1 VDKIPLIDASL
12 LNSTNKDVRN
22 KTVKD
27 LYDAFSSIGF
37 VSLTAT
43 EINSDIVN
51 NMRSTVKKIFDVDDL
66 TKKKEMITRNNDR
79 GYIPLDFFTPNGTDY
94 KADHYEGYK
103 LHTEVSADDPIC
115 DKCSL
120 HGPNIW
126 PSKVPESKTN
136 ILKYWS
142 EMDKLAS
149 LLLRALEESLG
160 FKKNELIDQFS
171 YPSLTNMTLL
181 HYPVQKINDEA
192 YGFHPHKDTDALTI
206 IAADSTNALE
216 VQTLDGK
223 WISPQESENT
233 FVANIGDMLELW
245 SGGRLMSTPHRVINK
260 SRTDRYSFPYFAV
273 PKYDVTIKPLIEPLE
288 GFSRPTVNCGHWSSE
303 IWRTNWSD
311 EKANDK
317 SLHLGTL
324 LD

>member
-1 VDKIPLIDASL
+1 
-12 LNSTNKDVRN
+12 
-22 KTVKD
+22 
-27 LYDAFSSIGF
+27 
-37 VSLTAT
+37 
-43 EINSDIVN
+43 
-51 NMRSTVKKIFDVDDL
+51 
-66 TKKKEMITRNNDR
+66 
-79 GYIPLDFFTPNGTDY
+79 
-94 KADHYEGYK
+94 
-103 LHTEVSADDPIC
+103 
-115 DKCSL
+115 
-120 HGPNIW
+120 
-126 PSKVPESKTN
+126 
-136 ILKYWS
+136 
-142 EMDKLAS
+142 MDKLAS